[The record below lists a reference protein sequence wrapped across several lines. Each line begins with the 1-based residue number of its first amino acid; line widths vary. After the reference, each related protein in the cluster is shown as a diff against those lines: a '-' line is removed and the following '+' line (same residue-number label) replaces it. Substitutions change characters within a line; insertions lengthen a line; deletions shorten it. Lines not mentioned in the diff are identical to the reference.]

1 MHVVLFVLLVA
12 VFAVFLFGLL
22 FPMLKRMQKEVSTG
36 WAAACACTLTQGAV
50 AMRSRLLPR

>member
-22 FPMLKRMQKEVSTG
+22 FPMLKRMQKEVSA
-36 WAAACACTLTQGAV
+36 WRAAACACTLTSV
-50 AMRSRLLPR
+50 RSCYTFQASA